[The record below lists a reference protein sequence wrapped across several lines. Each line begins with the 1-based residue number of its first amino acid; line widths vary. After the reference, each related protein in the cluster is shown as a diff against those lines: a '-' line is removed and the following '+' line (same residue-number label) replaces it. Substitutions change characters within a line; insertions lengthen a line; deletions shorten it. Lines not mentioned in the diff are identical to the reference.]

1 MGSPTSLFTIK
12 VEDFPILNITFQ
24 VVVYSH
30 RCTTGRTTCIDYVAR
45 LQREVPADV
54 ADNLVY
60 LIKHIARAAFLHGLT
75 VDVKMEMNT
84 LNV

>member
-30 RCTTGRTTCIDYVAR
+30 RCTTGRATCVDYVAR
-45 LQREVPADV
+45 LQREVPTDV